1 MMVEH
6 DKILSN
12 VTQMIIKWHIFS
24 FIALVRFF
32 FFSSNIWFLYNKKLC
47 VEWKINFDSYF
58 DNIDHK
64 RDSLETL
71 KEWVLDE
78 NWEIE
83 SKEFFDFYSFI
94 LGIFSLLLYNKHTT
108 THNNTH
114 YKIWDGSDKRSHHPR
129 TKMINDVTIIMRKR
143 NETILMKHFIMKKIH
158 KLNVSLSLL
167 HSTSVDDYNS

>member
-1 MMVEH
+1 M
-6 DKILSN
+6 
-12 VTQMIIKWHIFS
+12 
-24 FIALVRFF
+24 
-32 FFSSNIWFLYNKKLC
+32 
-47 VEWKINFDSYF
+47 
-58 DNIDHK
+58 
-64 RDSLETL
+64 
-71 KEWVLDE
+71 DE

-167 HSTSVDDYNS
+167 HSTSVDDYNSQDSRFFLSVLCLPTTVVHSHLKVLVKRPNRDE